1 MAIAAV
7 RSGEALSEEFE
18 ELFREHW
25 QLVYR
30 AAYAITGNRQDAE
43 DVLQSIFV
51 KLLQRGISP
60 ELEHTPARYLHR
72 AAVNLSL
79 NVLRARK
86 RQKLVGGVEQLEIPA
101 RQADEAANESAEFH
115 ERLMDAI
122 THLKPRAVEI
132 LLLHYKH
139 EYSDAQIAK
148 LLGTS
153 RGTIAVTL
161 YRIRA
166 RLRGLLRSTGLPA
179 GASAKAGSDG
189 ERVWTPPKK
198 R

>member
-18 ELFREHW
+18 ALFREHW

-30 AAYAITGNRQDAE
+30 TAYGITGNRQDAE

-51 KLLQRGISP
+51 KLLQRGVAP
-60 ELEHTPARYLHR
+60 ELRQPAERYLHR

-86 RQKLVGGVEQLEIPA
+86 RRRLVDGVEHLDIPD
-101 RQADEAANESAEFH
+101 RQVDEAAREADDFH
-115 ERLMDAI
+115 DRLMDAI
-122 THLKPRAVEI
+122 AQLKPRAVEI

-139 EYSDAQIAK
+139 GYSDAQIAK
-148 LLGTS
+148 LLGAS

-161 YRIRA
+161 YRLRA
-166 RLRGLLRSTGLPA
+166 RLKSLLRS
-179 GASAKAGSDG
+179 AGSDG
-189 ERVWTPPKK
+189 EKTWTPPK
-198 R
+198 RR